1 MKNILLATLLLSFIN
16 IDKPTMPKSW
26 KRGIIVV
33 QYNAGFN
40 KSNSI
45 ENLKKLSDAKVYD
58 AWIDEEPEMKETGR
72 IKSVPTIIVYSN
84 GKEVR
89 RWEAGLMMKLDI
101 THHEVQKFIDEL
113 TGADKF

>member
-1 MKNILLATLLLSFIN
+1 MKNILLATLMFVSVNADNLA
-16 IDKPTMPKSW
+16 MPKSW
-26 KRGIIVV
+26 KRGITVV

-45 ENLKKLSDAKVYD
+45 ENLTKLADAKVYD
-58 AWIDEEPEMKETGR
+58 AWIDQDPEMKETGR
-72 IKSVPTIIVYSN
+72 IKSVPTIIIYNN

-101 THHEVQKFIDEL
+101 SYHEIQKFIDEL